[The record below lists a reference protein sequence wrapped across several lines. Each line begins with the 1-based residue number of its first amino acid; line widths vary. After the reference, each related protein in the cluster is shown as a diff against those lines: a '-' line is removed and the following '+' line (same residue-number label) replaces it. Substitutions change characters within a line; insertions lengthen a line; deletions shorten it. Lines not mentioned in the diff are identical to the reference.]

1 MKCIT
6 VKNAIMVFC
15 YLLHVDGEVTEHE
28 LEKLDEI
35 GMELDK
41 YHFLDY
47 RDELLEACQ
56 AQLNSVIDEE
66 DSYDVLAEGVDKALY
81 APVGDDDDVVASR
94 FLVWNMLTLAY
105 EDEIYHHEERRLMKH
120 IVRVCGIPA
129 DVFLEMEQLMRSAIE
144 VTHERD
150 WLSQSE
156 RPYREIVPIM
166 AQVEKRIE
174 TLSEAAKNLIE
185 DETKEPS
192 VDVLE
197 MDPTLSEKIAEAAA
211 PITSGVKDAVN
222 PIAEKTG
229 AAVSGFFGGIGKMFT
244 GNKKKDSSEEESDSA
259 EE

>member
-1 MKCIT
+1 MKYIS
-6 VKNAIMVFC
+6 VKNAVTVFC

-56 AQLNSVIDEE
+56 KQLETFIDEE

-81 APVGDDDDVVASR
+81 DSVGEDDDVVASR

-105 EDEIYHHEERRLMKH
+105 EDEIYHHDERRLMKH

-129 DVFLEMEQLMRSAIE
+129 DVFLEMEQIMRSAIE
-144 VTHERD
+144 VNHERD
-150 WLSQSE
+150 WLSQSD

-174 TLSEAAKNLIE
+174 NLSEAAKNLIA
-185 DETKEPS
+185 DEISEPS
-192 VDVLE
+192 IEELK
-197 MDPTLSEKIAEAAA
+197 MDPTLSETIAEATA
-211 PITSGVKDAVN
+211 PVTSGIKGA
-222 PIAEKTG
+222 AEKTG

-244 GNKKKDSSEEESDSA
+244 GNKKTESSDEETASA
-259 EE
+259 ED